1 MANLDPSDNY
11 AVLINTFSIKPEKAN
26 ALLKCLTEATETMK
40 RLPGFISANLHLS
53 DDRTRV
59 VNYAQWRSKADFMT
73 MLQNPDA
80 QPHMKAA
87 AELAESFEPVIYSLE
102 YSGV

>member
-11 AVLINTFSIKPEKAN
+11 AVLINTFVIRPEKADE
-26 ALLKCLTEATETMK
+26 LLKVLTEATDAMN

-53 DDRTRV
+53 YDRTRV
-59 VNYAQWRSKADFMT
+59 VNYAQWRSEADFRS
-73 MLQNPDA
+73 MLQNPEA

-87 AELAESFEPVIYSLE
+87 AELAESFEPILYSLE
-102 YSGV
+102 FSGQ